1 MRRGIRDFVRT
12 VSAEELKALS
22 VKQNYASILKKKE
35 TDRLLADGKWE
46 QIKGVGKETLTTIAK
61 HVRDLEAAKI
71 DTVVTTDVHRLI
83 RMNGTLHGKTGLKKM
98 EFPLRNLDDFDP
110 FAEAVAFKDG
120 TAKVFV
126 SSAPEFR
133 LGGKVFGPFRNQA
146 VELPTAAAVL
156 LVCKGRAEVKE

>member
-12 VSAEELKALS
+12 VSVEELKALS

-83 RMNGTLHGKTGLKKM
+83 RMNGTLHGKTGLRKI
-98 EFPLRNLDDFDP
+98 EFPLRNLNDFDP
-110 FAEAVAFKDG
+110 FTEAVAFKDG

-133 LGGKVFGPFRNQA
+133 LGGKMFGPFRSQA